1 MTTPIERPDQEPP
14 HEEECPVCLD
24 PPTAAMK
31 QAHAG
36 VGLKTLFGCGHQL
49 CWGCDERLSCTPN
62 QFICNPVL
70 DNKRFIRCPMCR
82 AFEKPSYAELER
94 ERDYYKNARPP
105 MPPRN
110 EPRVEPREG
119 TYEMVRLQRDTLARM
134 LVDAMV
140 IPVAPPVPVRT
151 A

>member
-1 MTTPIERPDQEPP
+1 
-14 HEEECPVCLD
+14 
-24 PPTAAMK
+24 
-31 QAHAG
+31 
-36 VGLKTLFGCGHQL
+36 
-49 CWGCDERLSCTPN
+49 
-62 QFICNPVL
+62 
-70 DNKRFIRCPMCR
+70 MCR

-94 ERDYYKNARPP
+94 ERDYYKSARPP

-140 IPVAPPVPVRT
+140 MPVAPPVPVRT